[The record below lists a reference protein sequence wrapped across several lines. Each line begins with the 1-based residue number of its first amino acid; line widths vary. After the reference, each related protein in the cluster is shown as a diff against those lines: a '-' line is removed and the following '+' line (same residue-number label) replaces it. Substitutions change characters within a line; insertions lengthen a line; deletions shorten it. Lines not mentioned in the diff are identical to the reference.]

1 MGVNLFADSADYG
14 TRADGTPKGDGY
26 FGKLKRPDGRVS
38 TEISMGVNF
47 DGKETEIPTLVPGL
61 DKNERNY
68 LLNSKLSPEM
78 WNTPTGKNIAQK
90 AVGHARMRMDKG
102 LSPFAQKGERSSGPL
117 TENRGT
123 GRNLFANNQMK
134 GNQPEAKKM
143 PVPLSLPQPEGM
155 MGGFIKPTLKDIGGG
170 FSEVG
175 RDLSKGINPLE
186 TVSQTAKGL
195 GLGMVGF
202 MDMAYTQTMDAAKQ
216 LAGKGD
222 IDWNAVKIAGDARH
236 KLYDFVPTDPG
247 AKTALG
253 VIGVVPQGVKLFFE
267 NLAEPFKESNP
278 NIYAGLKTMGDMGE
292 LAAFGK
298 VFKAMGGATLKPKI
312 DAVPH
317 KGAAPEL
324 DTLFAREGPVETGK
338 ELVPSTAI
346 RMPHEPILKNPEVVP
361 GPKLQKQLV
370 SPETTAKELPPGQG
384 FELKDAPKREL
395 KTPTLKALPEGQ
407 GFELSKNKLLP
418 VKTDV
423 IYADQTPAEA
433 VKTLLER
440 QEMKK
445 AKAEVA
451 KPEKV
456 AEAKP
461 QEVVES
467 EEITREDW
475 PEIGNKFPWELTK
488 EEAIEKGFSAHSHRA
503 FVKGAL
509 DEGKTVSKEILK
521 SYPELVVKKPEPKQ
535 AVKPQEVVKVEKP
548 KAKTSGAESEI
559 RKALEERKDDIN
571 NAFIEL
577 DEGNQAPLH
586 DLINKI
592 ENDAELEAVRRSLDE
607 RGINPDRYLPKTP
620 YSPEKNKTLSIEE
633 MDGAIEAEMPEPKQA
648 VKPPEKAKGK
658 EAKTALETVRDH
670 AYKSVDRNIFRD
682 GVSKTIQNDG
692 QKLLDALDSNDAN
705 ELDRLSE
712 KYAKDVGRDQGG
724 GGAGPGKVKQAQRGG
739 AIIGRIAREGY
750 DKAEKLTPVPEKTD
764 VALEGKGVESIGKAW
779 INNQK
784 KPIISAREIT
794 KGKFQGKVEITLT
807 AGRDAE
813 GNVKAGKKV
822 KVERKAVIDWPGVKK
837 FLSEEKGAVEIDLSI
852 VKDIGK
858 GAKEAYRDIKKMG
871 DEYLGSIST
880 RLGNI
885 DPELKNHLRKFEF
898 KKRRKTLQNTER
910 VLPMLKKIKK
920 MSAEDR
926 ATFDLARKNADS
938 KAIKSILHKYD
949 MFDEYKETRKVLNEM
964 YEEVQ
969 AAGFDTGFRKT
980 FHPRLIKDPEGFL
993 TYLQKGTDWPLFD
1006 KAIKEKEVKLNR
1018 YLEADEKAQV
1028 INTMLRGFEQGGI
1041 RLSKPG
1047 QLKARTVREVTPEL
1061 NKFYMGADASLLQYI
1076 DKVTAAIESRK
1087 IFGKG
1092 DNINDSIGHYVLD
1105 LVARGKITPRNEII
1119 LRDILNAR
1127 FNERGTR
1134 GVVGMYKN
1142 LSYIDTMGSPI
1153 SAITQ
1158 IGDLAWALYKNGV
1171 PRTAGAAITA
1181 IRGKSLI
1188 KPKDLGIERIAE
1200 EFTEPS
1206 RLSSAVN
1213 TVFKAVGLEKI
1224 DFIGKEALIT
1234 STIKKAQ
1241 AQAKS
1246 TNLKKL
1252 GKLKSELKPIFG
1264 DETMSVINDLRDGNI
1279 SENVK
1284 LYAFNVLSDFQPIT
1298 LSEMPQKYLTG
1309 GNGRIFY
1316 MLKTFTLKQ
1325 FDVYRR
1331 EVFQQI
1337 GKPGTRMK
1345 GIKNLIKL
1353 SACFVAANAT
1363 ADTIKSIILNRPLDP
1378 EDLAVDNLLR
1388 LFGIS
1393 KFVTWKAREE
1403 GVGSAMVRQ
1412 VAPPFKFIDAVTK
1425 DISTA
1430 GDEKGLETTASIPLI
1445 GKLYYWWFGKGVKK
1459 SERRRKKTSKKT
1471 TRFQG
1476 MSTIKG
1482 F

>member
-1 MGVNLFADSADYG
+1 
-14 TRADGTPKGDGY
+14 
-26 FGKLKRPDGRVS
+26 
-38 TEISMGVNF
+38 
-47 DGKETEIPTLVPGL
+47 
-61 DKNERNY
+61 
-68 LLNSKLSPEM
+68 
-78 WNTPTGKNIAQK
+78 
-90 AVGHARMRMDKG
+90 
-102 LSPFAQKGERSSGPL
+102 
-117 TENRGT
+117 
-123 GRNLFANNQMK
+123 
-134 GNQPEAKKM
+134 
-143 PVPLSLPQPEGM
+143 
-155 MGGFIKPTLKDIGGG
+155 
-170 FSEVG
+170 
-175 RDLSKGINPLE
+175 
-186 TVSQTAKGL
+186 
-195 GLGMVGF
+195 
-202 MDMAYTQTMDAAKQ
+202 
-216 LAGKGD
+216 
-222 IDWNAVKIAGDARH
+222 
-236 KLYDFVPTDPG
+236 
-247 AKTALG
+247 
-253 VIGVVPQGVKLFFE
+253 
-267 NLAEPFKESNP
+267 
-278 NIYAGLKTMGDMGE
+278 
-292 LAAFGK
+292 
-298 VFKAMGGATLKPKI
+298 
-312 DAVPH
+312 
-317 KGAAPEL
+317 
-324 DTLFAREGPVETGK
+324 
-338 ELVPSTAI
+338 
-346 RMPHEPILKNPEVVP
+346 MPHEPILKNPEVVP

-633 MDGAIEAEMPEPKQA
+633 MDGAIEAE
-648 VKPPEKAKGK
+648 KPAP
-658 EAKTALETVRDH
+658 T
-670 AYKSVDRNIFRD
+670 
-682 GVSKTIQNDG
+682 
-692 QKLLDALDSNDAN
+692 
-705 ELDRLSE
+705 
-712 KYAKDVGRDQGG
+712 
-724 GGAGPGKVKQAQRGG
+724 
-739 AIIGRIAREGY
+739 
-750 DKAEKLTPVPEKTD
+750 PEKTD